1 MNACSL
7 CSCKTERVHR
17 TLLCGCPEG
26 ESLKSRDSAGNEVL
40 VGDSIR
46 VLEIDKR
53 ITEFIPE
60 DEKSDLALFIGEVFE
75 VEKVNSDG
83 SMLVSK
89 SWHSPEIGEIRGHGV
104 AIFPKGALLV
114 RSHNKKMHGDERVI

>member
-1 MNACSL
+1 M
-7 CSCKTERVHR
+7 
-17 TLLCGCPEG
+17 
-26 ESLKSRDSAGNEVL
+26 KSRDSAGNEVL

-89 SWHSPEIGEIRGHGV
+89 SWHSPERGCS
-104 AIFPKGALLV
+104 KLC
-114 RSHNKKMHGDERVI
+114 